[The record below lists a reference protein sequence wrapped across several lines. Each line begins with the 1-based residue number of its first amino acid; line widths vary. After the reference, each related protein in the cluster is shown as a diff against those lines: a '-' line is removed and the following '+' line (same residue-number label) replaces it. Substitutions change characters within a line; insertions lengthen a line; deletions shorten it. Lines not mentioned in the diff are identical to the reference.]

1 MVAAMQTPLKR
12 CNRGSQECVCSV
24 TDTDYVGVPKEGDA
38 AVERTQRLARILS
51 ELEQHGRLTASRLAD
66 TLNVS
71 PRTIYRDMDTLMA
84 SGVPVKALPGLDGG
98 YGLSD
103 ESEMRPI
110 LLTPTEALALSLGA
124 SLVAAL
130 PQPGLAAAADR
141 GAERLWPVAAQGPA
155 LPEVR
160 RRYLAL
166 APALAGEPQAV
177 MLTVL
182 HAVIKGRQVVVTP
195 LSGERA
201 VRLDPY
207 GLTYRNGTWHLVAQA
222 EDASE
227 PALYP
232 LTAIGTAE
240 PSPRPAAQR
249 SAADGKAAAGQVAV
263 TDVDPRF
270 STHVRMRLSGPL
282 ARELRHSVL
291 FRGLAWQLEQ
301 ENAVVEL
308 QVDDPGPV
316 LQLAWE
322 RADAVEILA
331 PDRWRMLLQMRARR
345 CLERYANAV

>member
-1 MVAAMQTPLKR
+1 MDLSCEEVAALQ
-12 CNRGSQECVCSV
+12 
-24 TDTDYVGVPKEGDA
+24 
-38 AVERTQRLARILS
+38 RTQRLARILS

-98 YGLSD
+98 YGLCD

-182 HAVIKGRQVVVTP
+182 HAVVKGRQLVVTP
-195 LSGERA
+195 LSGGPS
-201 VRLDPY
+201 VRLDPE
-207 GLTYRNGTWHLVAQA
+207 GLTYRQGTWHLLATA
-222 EDASE
+222 ADSAG

-232 LTAIGTAE
+232 LTAIGAAE
-240 PSPRPAAQR
+240 LSPR
-249 SAADGKAAAGQVAV
+249 AAAPRLSPEERAQQAGQ
-263 TDVDPRF
+263 TLDVDPRF
-270 STHVRMRLSGPL
+270 STHVRLRLSGPL

-291 FRGLAWQLEQ
+291 FRGLAWHVDHEQ
-301 ENAVVEL
+301 AVVEL

-322 RADAVEILA
+322 RADAVEVLA
-331 PDRWRMLLQMRARR
+331 PDRWRSLLQVRARL